1 MALTILYHGTDI
13 DSAKDICDAQE
24 VDVTRGAKHT
34 DFGQG
39 FYVTDDYER
48 AVKWAKHKAS
58 VRGKKAAVV
67 TLSVDLVAASSLI
80 ESFEDDIR
88 WGRFII
94 NNRNGMKYIKN
105 VSFQDNNLDARYP
118 ITYGRISDID
128 VRDVA
133 KELNDTGKMLN
144 SLDRILNKNYSMQYA
159 FHTKEAAGYIK
170 KLTYKSV

>member
-1 MALTILYHGTDI
+1 MVLTNLYHGTDI
-13 DSAKDICDAQE
+13 DSARDICDAQE
-24 VDVTRGAKHT
+24 VDVTRGSKHT

-39 FYVTDDYER
+39 FYVTDDYDR
-48 AVKWAKHKAS
+48 AVKWARHKAS
-58 VRGKKAAVV
+58 VRGKNAAVV
-67 TLSVDLVAASSLI
+67 TVSVDLDSARDLI
-80 ESFEDDIR
+80 ESFDDDIR

-133 KELNDTGKMLN
+133 KELNESGKMLS
-144 SLDRILNKNYSMQYA
+144 SLDRILNKSYSMQYA
-159 FHTKEAAGYIK
+159 FHTKEAASY
-170 KLTYKSV
+170 Y

>member
-1 MALTILYHGTDI
+1 MALKTLYHGTDI
-13 DSAKDICDAQE
+13 DSAKEICDAQQ
-24 VDVTRGAKHT
+24 VDVTRGAKHS

-48 AVKWAKHKAS
+48 ALKWAKHKAS

-67 TLSVDLVAASSLI
+67 TALVDLEAAAGLI
-80 ESFEDDIR
+80 ETFEDDIR
-88 WGRFII
+88 WGRFIV
-94 NNRNGMKYIKN
+94 NNRNGMKYIKK

-133 KELNDTGKMLN
+133 KELNESGGMLN

-159 FHTKEAAGYIK
+159 FHTPEAASYIR
-170 KLTYKSV
+170 KLSYKSL

>member
-1 MALTILYHGTDI
+1 ML
-13 DSAKDICDAQE
+13 
-24 VDVTRGAKHT
+24 
-34 DFGQG
+34 
-39 FYVTDDYER
+39 
-48 AVKWAKHKAS
+48 
-58 VRGKKAAVV
+58 
-67 TLSVDLVAASSLI
+67 VDLDAAKNLI

-133 KELNDTGKMLN
+133 KELYESGKMLN
-144 SLDRILNKNYSMQYA
+144 SLERILNKNYSMQYA
-159 FHTKEAAGYIK
+159 FHTQEAASFIK
-170 KLTYKSV
+170 KLSYKSV